1 MKEPKAIHQKTISLI
16 LYIIGALTILI
27 PVLVA
32 YATSSN
38 FSSLFTK
45 VLLTIGIGLIEIGI
59 LLKAVNNHSEN
70 KPVAK
75 EIGLMLG
82 LILALIIQ
90 YIH

>member
-1 MKEPKAIHQKTISLI
+1 MKEPKAIHQKTISFI

-59 LLKAVNNHSEN
+59 LLKAVNNHSKN

-75 EIGLMLG
+75 EIGLMLV